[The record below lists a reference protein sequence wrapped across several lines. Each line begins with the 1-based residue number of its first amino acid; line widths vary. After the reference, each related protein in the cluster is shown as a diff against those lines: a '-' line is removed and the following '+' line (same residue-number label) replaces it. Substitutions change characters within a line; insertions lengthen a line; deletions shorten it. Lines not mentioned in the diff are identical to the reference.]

1 MITVFCKVIGF
12 VRLVI
17 HLLSPKN
24 RRILN
29 ETISSL
35 MNGKDYKKEKTFVMM
50 TGFSKSGKTYVV
62 ENNSSLKSFFRV
74 STSEI
79 HNLINNN
86 FDFLKD
92 DNRVN
97 GRAYWE
103 RQYFTKIVRRRLI
116 DKALKE
122 GIAIVNDSCNL
133 SKSLR
138 EKNLHKAKKY
148 GYQTVLIWVLC
159 SESEL
164 LERLHQADE
173 ENIKSGKK
181 PTWDSLYKMQKKI
194 FYNGNEPDNNE
205 ADRFI
210 IVLSPMDD
218 PMRVY

>member
-1 MITVFCKVIGF
+1 MITVFYKVIGF

-17 HLLSPKN
+17 HFLSPKN
-24 RRILN
+24 RRVLN
-29 ETISSL
+29 ETIFSL
-35 MNGKDYKKEKTFVMM
+35 MNGKDYKREKTFVMM

-62 ENNSSLKSFFRV
+62 ENNPSLRSFFRV
-74 STSEI
+74 STGKI
-79 HNLINNN
+79 HDLINKN

-103 RQYFTKIVRRRLI
+103 RQYLTKIVRKGLI

-122 GIAIVNDSCNL
+122 GIAVVSDSCNL
-133 SKSLR
+133 SKSSR
-138 EKNLHKAKKY
+138 KKNLRKAKKY

-173 ENIKSGKK
+173 ENIKKGKK
-181 PTWDSLYKMQKKI
+181 PTWEELYKMQKKI
-194 FYNGNEPDNNE
+194 FYNGNEPNNNE
-205 ADRFI
+205 ANRVI
-210 IVLSPMDD
+210 IVLSPKDD
-218 PMRVY
+218 PTRVY

>member
-1 MITVFCKVIGF
+1 MITAFYKAIGF
-12 VRLVI
+12 VRLVV
-17 HLLSPKN
+17 HFLSPKN
-24 RRILN
+24 RRVLN

-35 MNGKDYKKEKTFVMM
+35 MNREDYKKEKTFVMM

-62 ENNSSLKSFFRV
+62 ENNSSLRNFYRV
-74 STSEI
+74 STDKI
-79 HNLINNN
+79 HDLINNN

-103 RQYFTKIVRRRLI
+103 RQHLTKIVRRRLI

-122 GIAIVNDSCNL
+122 GIAVVNDSCNL
-133 SKSLR
+133 SKYLR

-159 SESEL
+159 SEPEL
-164 LERLHQADE
+164 LERLHQDDK

-181 PTWDSLYKMQKKI
+181 PTWDSLYKMQKQI
-194 FYNGNEPDNNE
+194 FYRGNEPDKNE
-205 ADRFI
+205 ADEFI
-210 IVLSPMDD
+210 VVLSPMDD

>member
-1 MITVFCKVIGF
+1 MITAFYKAIGF
-12 VRLVI
+12 VRLVV
-17 HLLSPKN
+17 HFLSPKN
-24 RRILN
+24 RRVLN

-35 MNGKDYKKEKTFVMM
+35 MNGEDYKKEKTFVMM

-62 ENNSSLKSFFRV
+62 ENNSSLRNFYRV
-74 STSEI
+74 STDKI
-79 HNLINNN
+79 HDLINNN

-103 RQYFTKIVRRRLI
+103 RQHLTKIVRRRLI

-122 GIAIVNDSCNL
+122 GIAVVNDSCNL
-133 SKSLR
+133 SKYLR

-159 SESEL
+159 SEPEL
-164 LERLHQADE
+164 LERLHQADK

-194 FYNGNEPDNNE
+194 FYNGNEPDKNE
-205 ADRFI
+205 ADEFI
-210 IVLSPMDD
+210 VVLSPMDD